1 MSWELDRTEYKE
13 CPCGQGK
20 IKVESYSD
28 DWGRYES
35 RYTIECDLCKENYHI
50 ETASSYKPYRG
61 DATFLV
67 KNGETA
73 LFYAHASSYEEELVH
88 TFSKEELEELYSEL
102 CRVSS
107 AQKANR
113 FLVKRH
119 KSWYKTVKITEIR
132 EHTKE
137 ALERYDSYEYNKRK
151 IAEKN
156 AECRKVQKFYI

>member
-1 MSWELDRTEYKE
+1 MSWEPDSTEYKK

-35 RYTIECDLCKENYHI
+35 RYTIECDFCKENYHI
-50 ETASSYKPYRG
+50 ETSSSYKPYRG

-67 KNGETA
+67 KNGETTSFHA
-73 LFYAHASSYEEELVH
+73 YARSYEEELVH
-88 TFSKEELEELYSEL
+88 IFSKEELEELYAEL
-102 CRVSS
+102 CGISS
-107 AQKANR
+107 AQKVNG

-119 KSWYKTVKITEIR
+119 KSWYKTVKMTEIR
-132 EHTKE
+132 KHTRE
-137 ALERYDSYEYNKRK
+137 AMEQYDSYEYNKEK

>member
-1 MSWELDRTEYKE
+1 MSWELDSTDYKK

-35 RYTIECDLCKENYHI
+35 RYTIECDFCKENYHI
-50 ETASSYKPYRG
+50 ETSSSYKPYRG

-67 KNGETA
+67 KNGETTA
-73 LFYAHASSYEEELVH
+73 FHVYARSYEEELVH
-88 TFSKEELEELYSEL
+88 TFSKEELKELYVEL
-102 CRVSS
+102 CDISS
-107 AQKANR
+107 AKKANV

-119 KSWYKTVKITEIR
+119 KSWYKTVKMTEIR
-132 EHTKE
+132 KHTRE
-137 ALERYDSYEYNKRK
+137 AVEQYDSYEYNKEI

-156 AECRKVQKFYI
+156 AECSKVQKFYI